1 MINQEILNNFQG
13 QNVLVTGGSGLIG
26 RQVVNI
32 LCDANACV
40 KIVSLDKLNVNARAT
55 HIYGDLSSFEFCKE
69 VTRDIDFVFHLAG
82 VQGTVQTSSSKLAS
96 HFVPMLIINT
106 NFLEAAR
113 LNGVRKLVYSS
124 TIGAYEDKEIL
135 KESDYK
141 LASNPMSF
149 AGWAKRMAELQIYAY
164 KKQYGI
170 KDFSIVRLSN
180 IYGPGDNFDSATGM
194 VIPALISRIHGGENP
209 LVVWGDG
216 NAVRDFLY
224 SRDAAEGII
233 LAFHHGTDGEFINIA
248 SGKGHS
254 IRDVV
259 SILHTFRDFE
269 YRFDTSKPSGAPM
282 RVMDISRARDALGFS
297 PSTDLSEGLR
307 LTWEWFVNN
316 AEEYKNRLN
325 YFKYESN

>member
-1 MINQEILNNFQG
+1 MIKDEILQIFAG
-13 QNVLVTGGSGLIG
+13 RNVLVTGGTGLIG

-32 LCDANACV
+32 LCNANAHV
-40 KIVSLDKLNVNARAT
+40 KIVSLDKLNVDVRAQ
-55 HIYGDLSSFEFCKE
+55 HVYGDLSSFEFCKE
-69 VTRDIDFVFHLAG
+69 ITKDMDFVFHLAG
-82 VQGTVQTSSSKLAS
+82 VQGTVQTSSSKMAS
-96 HFVPMLIINT
+96 HFIPMLMINT

-113 LNGVRKLVYSS
+113 LNRVKKLVYTS

-149 AGWAKRMAELQIYAY
+149 AGWAKRMAELQVYAY

-170 KDFSIVRLSN
+170 NTFSIVRLSN
-180 IYGPGDNFDSATGM
+180 IYGPGDNFDPETGM
-194 VIPALISRIHGGENP
+194 VIPSLMYRIHRGEKP

-224 SRDAAEGII
+224 SKDAAEGLI
-233 LAFHHGTDGEFINIA
+233 LAFHYGTDGEFVNIA

-259 SILHTFRDFE
+259 TILRSFIDFD
-269 YRFDTSKPSGAPM
+269 YSFDASKPSGAPK
-282 RVMDISRARDALGFS
+282 RVMDITKAKDMFGFVPETELRD
-297 PSTDLSEGLR
+297 GLR
-307 LTWEWFVNN
+307 LTWEWFVQNS
-316 AEEYKNRLN
+316 EEHKNKLN
-325 YFKYESN
+325 YFLEESK

>member
-1 MINQEILNNFQG
+1 
-13 QNVLVTGGSGLIG
+13 
-26 RQVVNI
+26 
-32 LCDANACV
+32 
-40 KIVSLDKLNVNARAT
+40 
-55 HIYGDLSSFEFCKE
+55 
-69 VTRDIDFVFHLAG
+69 
-82 VQGTVQTSSSKLAS
+82 
-96 HFVPMLIINT
+96 
-106 NFLEAAR
+106 
-113 LNGVRKLVYSS
+113 
-124 TIGAYEDKEIL
+124 
-135 KESDYK
+135 
-141 LASNPMSF
+141 MSF
-149 AGWAKRMAELQIYAY
+149 AGWAKRMAELQIFAY

-180 IYGPGDNFDSATGM
+180 IYGPGDNFDPATGM

-233 LAFHHGTDGEFINIA
+233 LAFHYGTDGEFMNIA

-259 SILHTFRDFE
+259 SILHTFIDFE

-316 AEEYKNRLN
+316 AEEYKSRLN
-325 YFKYESN
+325 YFKDESN

>member
-1 MINQEILNNFQG
+1 MIKDEILKTFDG
-13 QNVLVTGGSGLIG
+13 RNVLVTGGTGLIG

-32 LCDANACV
+32 LCNANAQV
-40 KIVSLDKLNVNARAT
+40 KIVSLDKLNVDKRAK
-55 HIYGDLSSFEFCKE
+55 HVYGDLSSFEFCKE
-69 VTRDIDFVFHLAG
+69 VTKDMDFVFHLAG
-82 VQGTVQTSSSKLAS
+82 VQGTVQTSSSKMAS
-96 HFVPMLIINT
+96 HFIPMLMINT

-113 LNGVRKLVYSS
+113 INGVQKLVYSS

-149 AGWAKRMAELQIYAY
+149 AGWAKRMAEQQIYAY

-170 KDFSIVRLSN
+170 NTFSIVRLSN
-180 IYGPGDNFDSATGM
+180 IYGPGDNFDPDTAM
-194 VIPALISRIHGGENP
+194 VIPALMYRIHSGENP

-224 SRDAAEGII
+224 SKDAAEGLI
-233 LAFHHGTDGEFINIA
+233 LAFYYGTDGEFVNIA

-259 SILHTFRDFE
+259 TALRSFTDFN
-269 YRFDTSKPSGAPM
+269 YSFDASKPSGAPK
-282 RVMDISRARDALGFS
+282 RIMDITKAKDMFGFV
-297 PSTDLSEGLR
+297 PETELSNGLR
-307 LTWEWFVNN
+307 LTWEWFV
-316 AEEYKNRLN
+316 KNPEAHKNKLN
-325 YFKYESN
+325 YFTDESK